1 MHRVSSQ
8 IIFLLSRSYKSLVI
22 NKIQFRLTIQ
32 QIHKQRAKG
41 PQNQLSSKSKYSR
54 IFVEFIIA
62 MRVSQP
68 RPQDIYIYHIT
79 VKDTTWCHV
88 DITEHVINEIALH
101 GWCSRFFFLTG
112 FLTLVNHAKFCS
124 TNFSYFFLFFL
135 SPPIVLS
142 CSMPKI
148 IQFKPALIG
157 SNTLCLTILLYI
169 YNYRVHHHLYIYTGF
184 IAFC

>member
-101 GWCSRFFFLTG
+101 GWCSRFFFFDWLPYISKSRKI
-112 FLTLVNHAKFCS
+112 LQHE
-124 TNFSYFFLFFL
+124 FFLFFFSFFFSL
-135 SPPIVLS
+135 TPN
-142 CSMPKI
+142 CSLLFHAKD
-148 IQFKPALIG
+148 
-157 SNTLCLTILLYI
+157 NTI
-169 YNYRVHHHLYIYTGF
+169 
-184 IAFC
+184 